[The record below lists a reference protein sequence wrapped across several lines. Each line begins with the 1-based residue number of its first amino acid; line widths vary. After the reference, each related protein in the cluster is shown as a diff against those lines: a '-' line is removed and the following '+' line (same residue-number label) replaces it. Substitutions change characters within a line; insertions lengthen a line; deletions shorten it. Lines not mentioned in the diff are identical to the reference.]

1 MKKNDIPNKQGTH
14 SYNIPDI
21 EIIDLESNGESPE
34 AVTSEEELPAATD
47 PEAPTK
53 KWKLP
58 PFINMHVFFA
68 VTALL
73 IIIGI
78 VVSINN
84 WGIRINLD
92 EIFKDGQGEYS
103 DTFDSILPL
112 MTDAEL
118 SEDDGVTTIV
128 CFGNAPFADDR
139 ESKDNLAN
147 IIAKKADAT
156 VYNCSISGSY
166 LSALHETYLPEEEPM
181 DAYNFYWLTHLA
193 VGSPVHENFAN
204 SAAVLGKDT
213 PPEADEVY
221 NILTTL
227 DFNTVDVIA
236 IMYDA
241 SDYLI
246 GNPMYDDANNT
257 NITCFTGNLE
267 AGIELLKSVYP
278 HIRIIVM
285 SPTYAYAL
293 DTNGEYLS
301 SDQITYGWDVLSTY
315 VIKQADSSSY
325 QGVSFIDHL
334 YGTITE
340 DNASKYLT
348 DHIHLNAKG
357 REKVADR
364 FIDALTRYDD

>member
-53 KWKLP
+53 KWTLP
-58 PFINMHVFFA
+58 PFIIMHVIFA

-118 SEDDGVTTIV
+118 PEDDGVTTIV

-139 ESKDNLAN
+139 DSEDNLAN

-156 VYNCSISGSY
+156 VYNCAISGSY
-166 LSALHETYLPEEEPM
+166 LAALGESYIPQTTPL
-181 DAYNFYWLTHLA
+181 DAYNFYWLLHLA
-193 VGSPVHENFAN
+193 FGGTSKDNFAN
-204 SAAVLGKDT
+204 SEAVLGTDT
-213 PPEADEVY
+213 PPDTDKVY
-221 NILTTL
+221 ELLTTI
-227 DFNTVDVIA
+227 DFNTVDVIT

-246 GNPMYDDANNT
+246 GNPMYDDANST

-267 AGIELLKSVYP
+267 AGIELIKSQYP

-293 DTNGEYLS
+293 DKNGEYVS
-301 SDQITYGWDVLSTY
+301 SDQITFGWDVLSTY
-315 VIKQADSSSY
+315 VIKQADSSSA
-325 QGVSFIDHL
+325 QSVSFIDHL

>member
-34 AVTSEEELPAATD
+34 AVTSEEELPAATN

-58 PFINMHVFFA
+58 PFINMHVIFA

-118 SEDDGVTTIV
+118 PEDDGVTTIV

-166 LSALHETYLPEEEPM
+166 LGALHETYLPEEEPM

-348 DHIHLNAKG
+348 DHIHLNVKG